1 MNNYGFIEL
10 GEMNIDDAFA
20 LAGELFDEN
29 GFRSAELGIDVDGEF
44 TWIYA
49 KKAKIL
55 YVYFQIDGSVQSL
68 IDVVRRLKRE
78 WTIRYD
84 TRTEYNFRPIYF
96 AIIRNDTYV
105 QYPLCTEHER
115 NAYEKAMAYGMKGK
129 LGLNLCNHT
138 FDSYSRRR
146 CMLSTL

>member
-10 GEMNIDDAFA
+10 GEISTDEAFV

-29 GFRSAELGIDVDGEF
+29 GFRSAELDTDIDGEF

-49 KKAKIL
+49 KKTKIL
-55 YVYFQIDGSVQSL
+55 YVYFRIDSSVQSL
-68 IDVVRRLKRE
+68 IDVARRLKRE
-78 WTIRYD
+78 WVIRYD
-84 TRTEYNFRPIYF
+84 TRTDNFRPIYF
-96 AIIRNDTYV
+96 AVIRNDTSV